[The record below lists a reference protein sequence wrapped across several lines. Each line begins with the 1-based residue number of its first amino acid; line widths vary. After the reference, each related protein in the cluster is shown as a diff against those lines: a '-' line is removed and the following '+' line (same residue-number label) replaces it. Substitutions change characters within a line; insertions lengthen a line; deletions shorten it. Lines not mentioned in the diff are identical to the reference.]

1 MNGITLVFP
10 IVTAL
15 FILLFSSAVPLRKRR
30 SSVRMPAAAFPGV
43 MRSCSDLL

>member
-15 FILLFSSAVPLRKRR
+15 FILLFFLGCPAPKTAELGSD
-30 SSVRMPAAAFPGV
+30 AAAFPGV